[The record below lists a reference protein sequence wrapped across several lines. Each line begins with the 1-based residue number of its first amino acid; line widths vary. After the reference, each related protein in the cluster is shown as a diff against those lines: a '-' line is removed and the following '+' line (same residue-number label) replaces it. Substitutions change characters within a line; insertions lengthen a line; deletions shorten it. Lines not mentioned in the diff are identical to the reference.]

1 MPRHVIWKVS
11 VTTLEERPSFV
22 FIARRVERR
31 EVFLKTL
38 EE

>member
-1 MPRHVIWKVS
+1 MQRHVIWKVS
-11 VTTLEERPSFV
+11 VTTTEELPSLV